1 MSHNKWLSQ
10 DPNPDSLAAESK
22 FLTNSMHCLKQ
33 DFSHLNVLK
42 QPVMLEADADAAG
55 HVGPEILHFDKP
67 QGCQVRPQDTY

>member
-1 MSHNKWLSQ
+1 
-10 DPNPDSLAAESK
+10 
-22 FLTNSMHCLKQ
+22 MHCLKQ

-42 QPVMLEADADAAG
+42 QPVMLDADAAG

>member
-10 DPNPDSLAAESK
+10 DPNPDSLAPESK
-22 FLTNSMHCLKQ
+22 FLTNSMCCLKQ

-55 HVGPEILHFDKP
+55 HAGPEILHFDKP
-67 QGCQVRPQDTY
+67 QGYQVRPQDTC